1 MIEFFTFLVI
11 EYHIN
16 GKPYYATVMYER
28 EEHCQEAM
36 DQDLAMPMYKHL
48 FGLYGN
54 TIMAKCYVSDDVS
67 VALRPKT
74 RPDGVL
80 LHLPKIRP
88 DDVPLHLPKT
98 RPDDAPLHLRPRAR
112 PEEVSNG

>member
-11 EYHIN
+11 EYYVN
-16 GKPYYATVMYER
+16 GEPTYATVMYER

-36 DQDLAMPMYKHL
+36 DQDLAMPIYKHL

-54 TIMAKCYVSDDVS
+54 RIMAKCYVSDDVS
-67 VALRPKT
+67 VHLRPKA
-74 RPDGVL
+74 RPDYA
-80 LHLPKIRP
+80 
-88 DDVPLHLPKT
+88 PL
-98 RPDDAPLHLRPRAR
+98 PLHLRPRAR

>member
-36 DQDLAMPMYKHL
+36 DQDLAMPIYKHL

-67 VALRPKT
+67 V
-74 RPDGVL
+74 
-80 LHLPKIRP
+80 
-88 DDVPLHLPKT
+88 
-98 RPDDAPLHLRPRAR
+98 HLRPRAR
-112 PEEVSNG
+112 PEEGSKG

>member
-67 VALRPKT
+67 VHLRPK
-74 RPDGVL
+74 
-80 LHLPKIRP
+80 
-88 DDVPLHLPKT
+88 
-98 RPDDAPLHLRPRAR
+98 AR

>member
-1 MIEFFTFLVI
+1 MVI

-36 DQDLAMPMYKHL
+36 DQDLAMPIYKHL

-54 TIMAKCYVSDDVS
+54 RIMAKCYVSDDVS
-67 VALRPKT
+67 VALRPKA
-74 RPDGVL
+74 
-80 LHLPKIRP
+80 
-88 DDVPLHLPKT
+88 
-98 RPDDAPLHLRPRAR
+98 RPDDAPLPLHLRPRAR